1 MLLLVIQKKAK
12 KVGLQKNQNLLM
24 VVIQTTKLMGR
35 LLQYQN
41 LLLMV
46 HKACS
51 FQKQSQMVQLRFK
64 VMKVVIAQKRNL
76 MIHQMQKFEH
86 CYLKD
91 LWFAEEVFD

>member
-46 HKACS
+46 QKACS
-51 FQKQSQMVQLRFK
+51 LQKQSQMMQFRFK
-64 VMKVVIAQKRNL
+64 VLKAVIAQNRNL
-76 MIHQMQKFEH
+76 MIH
-86 CYLKD
+86 
-91 LWFAEEVFD
+91 